1 MQNPHTTKHHG
12 QDLKT
17 QRRSV
22 CAITVL
28 FFAWVLMGASS
39 VAAGQLSL
47 TWQDNSNNEDGFEI
61 ERTLLGESFGLLAT
75 VGPDS
80 ETYLDETIVPGLEY
94 KYRIRAFNAFGYSS
108 YTNISAGAMHNTAP
122 TLGEIEDVVI
132 LKGETLSIAEFA
144 FSDAESGK
152 EDLVVEAISSNLSLV
167 PLEGISVE
175 LGEGT
180 GSVSVE
186 PTISGTGTTV
196 ISLLLSD
203 GVEVSQQDFEVEIL
217 RNLAPAVGSMSAVD
231 VYDSQAVGPFEFTI
245 SDVETAATD
254 LVVVGDSLDESLIAS
269 DTVVIGGSGEN
280 RTVSFS
286 TQPGVSGTTTI
297 RLAVSDGINT
307 TNGALRVNVSK
318 NSSPVIA
325 GLEGT
330 YTIEGDG
337 EINSLAFEVS
347 DRETAAASLDVSVRS
362 SNSLI
367 VSPYGLKL
375 KGSLNQRTLD
385 VTPNPGMTGTVEIT
399 LSVSDG
405 VHSVEHV
412 FNLRVLAPEQIV
424 TILGFTIEQSLAVVE
439 VENREGETFTLWK
452 IHSIDG
458 AWENVEDV
466 EVVVGENS
474 TTLVDPTPIDSA
486 VCYRV
491 IASE

>member
-1 MQNPHTTKHHG
+1 MQNPHTAKYHG
-12 QDLKT
+12 LDLNP
-17 QRRSV
+17 QRRSARWRKIV
-22 CAITVL
+22 AAILVSIGMVS
-28 FFAWVLMGASS
+28 AQ
-39 VAAGQLSL
+39 AGQLSL
-47 TWQDNSNNEDGFEI
+47 TWQDNSDNEDGFEV
-61 ERTLLGESFGLLAT
+61 ERSLLGESFGILAT
-75 VGPDS
+75 VGPD
-80 ETYLDETIVPGLEY
+80 EEAYVDESIVPGLEY
-94 KYRIRAFNAFGYSS
+94 EYRVRAFNAFGYSG
-108 YTNISAGAMHNTAP
+108 YTNVSVGVMPNTAP
-122 TLGEIEDVVI
+122 TLGELEDI
-132 LKGETLSIAEFA
+132 SIYKGESLPVAEFS
-144 FSDAESGK
+144 FSDAESEVG
-152 EDLVVEAISSNLSLV
+152 DLVVEAISSNLSLV

-180 GSVSVE
+180 GSVLVE
-186 PTISGTGTTV
+186 PTGSGTGTTV

-203 GVEVSQQDFEVEIL
+203 GVEVSQKDFEVEIL

-231 VYDSQAVGPFEFTI
+231 VYDSQTVGPYEFTI
-245 SDVETAATD
+245 SDAESAASD

-269 DTVVIGGSGEN
+269 DSVVIGGSGEN
-280 RTVSFS
+280 RTVSFT

-307 TNGALRVNVSK
+307 TNGALRVNISK
-318 NSSPVIA
+318 NSAPVIA
-325 GLEGT
+325 GLDDT

-347 DRETAAASLDVSVRS
+347 DRETPAASLEVSVRS

-399 LSVSDG
+399 LSVTDG
-405 VHSVEHV
+405 IHTVEHV
-412 FNLRVLAPEQIV
+412 FNLRVLAPDQIV
-424 TILGFTIEQSLAVVE
+424 TILGFTIENSLAVVE
-439 VENREGETFTLWK
+439 VENRVGETFTLWK

-458 AWENVEDV
+458 AWESVDDV
-466 EVVVGENS
+466 EVIVGESS